1 MHINKFIGS
10 LFLLAAFIFVSPVL
24 AGGGPISLEVSPS
37 GFLPVGSKLT
47 LKASVSNN
55 NFDNPV
61 YLPCKKCPI
70 TIKIENPKN
79 GEQILQDDSM
89 TDDEG
94 NVRASFSSQD
104 VGEKVIFVDLILS
117 DGITY
122 TSSKYVLNFAQ
133 SVPQGSISIKVDNQ
147 KSLGGNVRRVNL
159 SWNSVQDA
167 LDYFVFAKPINGSY
181 GYALV
186 DTRGLNG
193 EIIIDTT
200 PDYLVRVMACSSFG
214 RCIESSEVRISAI
227 RQESK
232 PTPTIKLIPTSQ
244 STPKPTLST
253 KITVAPKKAEVTSG
267 GENEKIE
274 KLNREVENLQNQ
286 LDESKKKQ
294 SILESRLNQILSR
307 IKSIFLF
314 FK

>member
-1 MHINKFIGS
+1 MYINKFIGS
-10 LFLLAAFIFVSPVL
+10 LFLLATFIFVSPAL
-24 AGGGPISLEVSPS
+24 AGGGRISLEVNPS
-37 GFLPVGSKLT
+37 GFLPVGSKFT
-47 LKASVSNN
+47 LKASVSDNN
-55 NFDNPV
+55 SDNPT

-89 TDDEG
+89 TDNEG
-94 NVRASFSSQD
+94 NVRARFSSQD
-104 VGEKVIFVDLILS
+104 VGEKVIYVDMVLS

-122 TSSKYVLNFAQ
+122 ASSKYVLNFAQ

-147 KSLGGNVRRVNL
+147 KSLGGNIRKVNL

-167 LDYFVFAKPINGSY
+167 LDYFVFAKPVNGSY

-193 EIIIDTT
+193 EITINTT
-200 PDYLVRVMACSSFG
+200 PDYLVKVMACSSFG

-227 RQESK
+227 KQESIT
-232 PTPTIKLIPTSQ
+232 TPTKTPVPTQ
-244 STPKPTLST
+244 STPKPTINT
-253 KITVAPKKAEVTSG
+253 KITVTPKKVEATSS

-286 LDESKKKQ
+286 LDESQKKQ
-294 SILESRLNQILSR
+294 SILELRLNQILTW
-307 IKSIFLF
+307 IKSVFPF